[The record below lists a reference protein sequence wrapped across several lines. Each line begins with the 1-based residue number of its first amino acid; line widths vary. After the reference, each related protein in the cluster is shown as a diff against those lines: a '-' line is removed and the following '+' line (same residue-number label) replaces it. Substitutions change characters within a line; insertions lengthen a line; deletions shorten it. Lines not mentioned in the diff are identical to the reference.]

1 MSVKQVP
8 KSEKSTTKK
17 PKKKFVGLAAKA
29 KRRKQVSESRLAQ
42 RTGISAKDRKLREL
56 LKKLTGKHE
65 FPKKRPKIDWEK
77 LLPKLKEFKLP
88 KKVKPLYKKDMEK
101 YREKYHELLGG
112 MQDDKLKHGGKAKKI
127 RTYKKGGKV
136 K

>member
-17 PKKKFVGLAAKA
+17 PRRKFVGLAAKA

-42 RTGISAKDRKLREL
+42 RTGISATDRKLREL
-56 LKKLTGKHE
+56 LKKLTIETGKYE

-77 LLPKLKEFKLP
+77 LFPKLKEFKLP
-88 KKVKPLYKKDMEK
+88 KKVKPLEVGNM
-101 YREKYHELLGG
+101 
-112 MQDDKLKHGGKAKKI
+112 KHGGKAKKKYGVVGKP
-127 RTYKKGGKV
+127 TLKKGGKV
-136 K
+136 